1 VKRSAKTLGRVEA
14 IDKPRKH
21 ENALRRAS
29 RSWRTRVGAAITL
42 AVFAIA
48 VIGPMVAPYGP
59 GDLVA
64 FPLSGPAPGTPLG
77 TDYLGHDVLSSVLHG
92 GWTVVWMATAA
103 TAIGMIVGIL
113 IGLVAGY
120 AKGRVDSALM
130 STMDLI
136 LAFPQFVL
144 PIMVISMLQ
153 PSLWLIV
160 LLVALSHAPR
170 VARLARATTTQ
181 VASREYI
188 EASEVLGEPR
198 WRILLQEV
206 LPNISTPL
214 LVEVGVRMAWSIGLI
229 ASISFLGLGVQPPA
243 VDWGLMIQQNR
254 GGLATQPWAVI
265 VPVLLIALFAIG
277 INMMADGYAQ
287 AIARRNDSG
296 VKV

>member
-1 VKRSAKTLGRVEA
+1 MTAEPIDPVEPA
-14 IDKPRKH
+14 GAAPRRKG
-21 ENALRRAS
+21 ALRRAFQ
-29 RSWRTRVGAAITL
+29 SWGTRIGAAITL
-42 AVFAIA
+42 LVVGIA
-48 VIGPMVAPYGP
+48 VIGPLVAPHSAS
-59 GDLVA
+59 DLVA

-103 TAIGMIVGIL
+103 TAIGMVVGTL
-113 IGLVAGY
+113 IGLIAGY
-120 AKGRVDSALM
+120 AKGRVDSVLM
-130 STMDLI
+130 WLMDLV

-144 PIMVISMLQ
+144 PLMVISMLQ

-181 VASREYI
+181 VSTREYI

-198 WRILLQEV
+198 WRILLQEI

-229 ASISFLGLGVQPPA
+229 ASISFLGLGVQPPD

-254 GGLATQPWAVI
+254 GGLATQPWAVV

-277 INMMADGYAQ
+277 INLMSEGYSR

-296 VKV
+296 VAA